1 MNHRLLGVALLV
13 LGFSSLPAFGQFLSV
28 GIKAGVPLND
38 AFVNGGS
45 GDLSG
50 ITNRF
55 IIGPEA
61 EVRLPFH
68 LGVEV
73 DALYRHYSLG
83 GNSTN
88 EWDFPF
94 LLKYRFKGVPLV
106 HPYVEAGAIFNHVSD
121 IVHVTSNSSAAG
133 FVIGAGVDIHPVL
146 IHITPEIRYV
156 HWGTENYNF
165 AALGSALA
173 SNQNQTMFLVGLTF

>member
-1 MNHRLLGVALLV
+1 MTHRLLRVALLA
-13 LGFSSLPAFGQFLSV
+13 LGFASLPAFGQFLSV

-38 AFVNGGS
+38 VFVNSGS
-45 GDLSG
+45 GDLIG
-50 ITNRF
+50 NTNRF

-68 LGVEV
+68 LGIEV

-88 EWDFPF
+88 EWDFPV

-106 HPYVEAGAIFNHVSD
+106 RPYVEAGPIFNHVSD
-121 IVHVTSNSSAAG
+121 IIHVTSNSSTGG
-133 FVIGAGVDIHPVL
+133 FAIGAGVDIHPVL

-156 HWGTENYNF
+156 HWGSENYNF

-173 SNQNQTMFLVGLTF
+173 SNQNQTLFLVGLTF